1 MHRFRIDKNK
11 IQNARAPLSN
21 EEAAHALKVLRLKG
35 GESVQALD
43 GEGSMW
49 SAKLCVTDG
58 KNAYLELESEISNSE
73 APIDVTVYMGI
84 PKGDKFEFLCQKLT
98 ELGVRRL
105 VPVRMER
112 SVAKIEEKEKDKKL
126 QRFRKIAQEAQ
137 KQCGRGMEMD
147 VSDPISVKELEKRVR
162 EHDLTLLLWEEAENY
177 RTRDA
182 YHDNPT
188 CTDIAC
194 IIGPE
199 GGISEKEANAF
210 VEAGAKCVTLG
221 PRILRAE
228 TAAVTSVSVI
238 MSLWG
243 DV

>member
-1 MHRFRIDKNK
+1 MHRFKINKNEVTD
-11 IQNARAPLSN
+11 ARAPLSQ
-21 EEAAHALKVLRLKG
+21 EEAAHALKVLRLRD
-35 GESVQALD
+35 GETVQALD
-43 GEGSMW
+43 GEGGMW
-49 SAKLCVTDG
+49 MACLRVMDG
-58 KNAYLELESEISNSE
+58 KNAYLELKEAISNSE

-105 VPVRMER
+105 FPVRMER

-126 QRFRKIAQEAQ
+126 LRFRKIAQEAQ
-137 KQCGRGMEMD
+137 KQCGRGLEMEIC
-147 VSDPISVKELEKRVR
+147 DPISVNEMKKRV
-162 EHDLTLLLWEEAENY
+162 ESHELTLLLWEEAEGY

-182 YHDNPT
+182 YREYPG

-199 GGISEKEANAF
+199 GGISEREANM
-210 VEAGAKCVTLG
+210 VMDAGAKCVTLG

-228 TAAVTSVSVI
+228 TAAVTAASVI

>member
-1 MHRFRIDKNK
+1 MHRFKINKNE
-11 IQNARAPLSN
+11 IADARAPLSP
-21 EEAAHALKVLRLKG
+21 EEAAHAVKVLRLKD
-35 GESVQALD
+35 GEAVQALD
-43 GEGSMW
+43 GEGGMW
-49 SAKLCVTDG
+49 SAVLRVEDA
-58 KNAYLELESEISNSE
+58 KNAHLELTQAISNSE

-126 QRFRKIAQEAQ
+126 LRFRKIAQEAQ
-137 KQCGRGMEMD
+137 KQCGRGMEMEIT
-147 VSDPISVKELEKRVR
+147 DPIGFKALEKRVA
-162 EHDLTLLLWEEAENY
+162 EHGLTLLLWEEAEGY
-177 RTRDA
+177 RLRDA
-182 YHDNPT
+182 YRDFPAER
-188 CTDIAC
+188 DIAC

-199 GGISEKEANAF
+199 GGISEKEAEL
-210 VEAGAKCVTLG
+210 VVKAGARCVTLG

-228 TAAVTSVSVI
+228 TAAVTTASII

-243 DV
+243 DI

>member
-1 MHRFRIDKNK
+1 MHRFKINKNE
-11 IQNARAPLSN
+11 IFDARAPLSQ
-21 EEAAHALKVLRLKG
+21 EEAAHALKVLRLKD
-35 GESVQALD
+35 GETVQALD
-43 GEGSMW
+43 GEGGMW
-49 SAKLCVTDG
+49 TARLCVTNG
-58 KNAYLELESEISNSE
+58 KNACLELTQEISNSE
-73 APIDVTVYMGI
+73 APIDLTVYMGI

-126 QRFRKIAQEAQ
+126 ARFRKIAQEAQ
-137 KQCGRGMEMD
+137 KQCGRGMEME
-147 VSDPISVKELEKRVR
+147 VTDPIGVKELEKRVK
-162 EHDLTLLLWEEAENY
+162 EHECTLLLWEEAEGY

-182 YHDNPT
+182 YREYPGVK
-188 CTDIAC
+188 DIAC

-199 GGISEKEANAF
+199 GGISQKEANM
-210 VEAGAKCVTLG
+210 VMEAGAKCVTLG

-228 TAAVTSVSVI
+228 TAAVTAASVI

>member
-1 MHRFRIDKNK
+1 MHRFK
-11 IQNARAPLSN
+11 IAKTEIENARAPLSQS
-21 EEAAHALKVLRLKG
+21 EAAHALKVLRLKD
-35 GESVQALD
+35 GEKVQALD
-43 GEGSMW
+43 GEGGMW
-49 SAKLCVTDG
+49 SACLRVTDA
-58 KNAYLELESEISNSE
+58 KNAYLELIEEISNSE

-112 SVAKIEEKEKDKKL
+112 SVAKIEEKEKEKKL
-126 QRFRKIAQEAQ
+126 ARFKKIAQEAQ
-137 KQCGRGMEMD
+137 KQCGRGMEME
-147 VSDPISVKELEKRVR
+147 VLDPISVKELEKRIS
-162 EHDLTLLLWEEAENY
+162 EHELTLLLWEEAEGY

-182 YHDNPT
+182 YREYPQS
-188 CTDIAC
+188 TDIAL

-199 GGISEKEANAF
+199 GGISEKEANM
-210 VEAGAKCVTLG
+210 VMEAGAKCVTLG

-228 TAAVTSVSVI
+228 TAAVTAASVI

>member
-1 MHRFRIDKNK
+1 MHRFKINKNE
-11 IQNARAPLSN
+11 IENARAPLSM
-21 EEAAHALKVLRLKG
+21 EEAAHALKVLRLKDG
-35 GESVQALD
+35 DNVQALD
-43 GEGSMW
+43 GEGGMW
-49 SAKLCVTDG
+49 NALLCVTDG
-58 KNAYLELESEISNSE
+58 KNAYLSLTEEISNCES
-73 APIDVTVYMGI
+73 PIDVTVYMGI

-126 QRFRKIAQEAQ
+126 IRVRKIAQEAQ
-137 KQCGRGMEMD
+137 KQCGRGMEMEIA
-147 VSDPISVKELEKRVR
+147 DPISVKELEKRVKA
-162 EHDLTLLLWEEAENY
+162 HALTLLLWEEAEDY
-177 RTRDA
+177 RTKDA
-182 YHDNPT
+182 YKAHPE

-199 GGISEKEANAF
+199 GGISQKEANAF
-210 VEAGAKCVTLG
+210 MEQGAKCVTLG

-228 TAAVTSVSVI
+228 TAAVTAASVI

-243 DV
+243 DI

>member
-1 MHRFRIDKNK
+1 MHRFKIAKNE
-11 IQNARAPLSN
+11 IVNARAPLSN
-21 EEAAHALKVLRLKG
+21 EEAAHALKVLRLKD
-35 GESVQALD
+35 GEAVQALD
-43 GEGSMW
+43 GEGGMW

-137 KQCGRGMEMD
+137 KQCGRGMEMEI
-147 VSDPISVKELEKRVR
+147 SDPISVKELEKRVN
-162 EHDLTLLLWEEAENY
+162 EHVLTLLLWEEAEGY

-182 YHDNPT
+182 YRDHPAY
-188 CTDIAC
+188 TDIAC

-199 GGISEKEANAF
+199 GGISEKEAGLF
-210 VEAGAKCVTLG
+210 MDAGAKCVTLG